1 MKIETIKFQI
11 TGISPLLMHNPSG
24 MKRSDGTSINKKKI
38 PTAEDEAEAGVYR
51 DAKGIVFPVIGF
63 RSALLYAVS
72 GKKVGKRSARNVI
85 AASVFN
91 CDEFTAIIDPSS
103 GKPVKEYVIDSRRAV
118 VQGNGIIRSR
128 PRFNAWA
135 LVLRLDIDTDL
146 IAVQVVLENLNE
158 AGLLAGVGDFRVE
171 KRGWF
176 GRFKAK
182 II

>member
-1 MKIETIKFQI
+1 
-11 TGISPLLMHNPSG
+11 MHNPSG
-24 MKRSDGTSINKKKI
+24 MKRSDGVSINKKKI

-51 DAKGIVFPVIGF
+51 DAKGNIVFPAIGF

-103 GKPVKEYVIDSRRAV
+103 GKPVKEFVIDSRRAV
-118 VQGNGIIRSR
+118 IQGNGIIRSR

-135 LVLRLDIDTDL
+135 LLLRLDIDTDL
-146 IAVQVVLENLNE
+146 IAIPVVLDNLIE

-176 GRFKAK
+176 GRFTAK
-182 II
+182 IV